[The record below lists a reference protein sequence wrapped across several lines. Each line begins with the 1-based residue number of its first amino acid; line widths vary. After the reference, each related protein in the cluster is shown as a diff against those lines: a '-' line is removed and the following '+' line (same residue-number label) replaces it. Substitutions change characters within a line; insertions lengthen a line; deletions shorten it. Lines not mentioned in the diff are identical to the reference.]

1 MSTFKAMP
9 KTLRPVGSNETIE
22 RELEALSLAVT
33 EYRRAL
39 NNEGVWLFLAVLG
52 CWSVTPPWLR
62 LVALFAVFVLFRHR
76 MSSYSTE
83 RRGFTQL
90 LEEVKR
96 RIDELST
103 TEQARKA
110 NLFDLLQFQK
120 QNLEGLTPFR
130 KVPAFLIGWGALLV
144 TAIATGW
151 AMWSGS
157 PI

>member
-1 MSTFKAMP
+1 MLEIMP
-9 KTLRPVGSNETIE
+9 KALQPVGSNNTIE

-62 LVALFAVFVLFRHR
+62 LVALVAALLLFGHR

-83 RRGFTQL
+83 RRSFTQL
-90 LEEVKR
+90 LDEVKR
-96 RIDELST
+96 RTDELST

-130 KVPAFLIGWGALLV
+130 TVPGFLVGWGALLV
-144 TAIATGW
+144 TIIATGW

-157 PI
+157 SI